1 MKVIVAILVSITLL
15 IIIGALVFTF
25 LQDNGDD
32 CPTVRELEMS
42 PFMKIPPECQEMQ

>member
-1 MKVIVAILVSITLL
+1 MKVIVAVLISIAIL

-25 LQDNGDD
+25 LPDDGND
-32 CPTVRELEMS
+32 CPTVKELEMS

>member
-25 LQDNGDD
+25 LPNDGDD

>member
-25 LQDNGDD
+25 LPDNGDD